1 MRRIRLFV
9 IIVLVNS
16 LFSSLFV
23 ARASQEYEFDVSEFE
38 KKPYTFGGFFEFE
51 PVLLVLDRDS
61 ALYKLRF
68 PAGDQ
73 GRLLG
78 RTDLGAR
85 LEAAYEKGIFSAF
98 GRAEAFA
105 FHDDRGW
112 DGRLDLLEGYLTLKP
127 TPGFALDAGKKVT
140 KWGTGFFQN
149 VVSFVDRPKDPED
162 PQEPLEGFY
171 VLKADFIKAF
181 DGALQN
187 VTFTPVVIPVG
198 QDINRSFG
206 RPDHVNFA
214 GKLYLLLWDTDL
226 DLLFFTG
233 DSRTTR
239 YGVDFARNIKS
250 NFEIHGELAWI
261 TDVARRSLDAGGEVS
276 VEGVD
281 VLSALA
287 GMRYLTPNQLTIIA
301 EYYHN
306 GQGIEEESFE
316 NFLGFVDEAYEGF
329 VATGRDEPLQEAQ
342 ALRGTFAG
350 ANPMRDYLYFRAT
363 QKEPFGVLYF
373 TPGITSII
381 NLQDGSFQLTPEVQY
396 SPLTNLALRFRTVFL
411 VGPRGTEYGEK
422 LSDFRLEFRMRFF
435 F

>member
-9 IIVLVNS
+9 ILVLVNS
-16 LFSSLFV
+16 LFSFQLF
-23 ARASQEYEFDVSEFE
+23 ARMSQEYEFDVSEFE
-38 KKPYTFGGFFEFE
+38 KKPYTFGGFFELE
-51 PVLLVLDRDS
+51 PMLLVLDRDS

-68 PAGDQ
+68 PGGDQ

-78 RTDLGAR
+78 RADLGAR
-85 LEAAYEKGIFSAF
+85 LEAAYEKGIFFAF
-98 GRAEAFA
+98 ARAEALLFY
-105 FHDDRGW
+105 DDRGW

-127 TPGFALDAGKKVT
+127 APGFALDAGKKVT

-171 VLKADFIKAF
+171 ILKADFIKAF
-181 DGALQN
+181 DGVLRN

-226 DLLFFTG
+226 DFLFFTG

-250 NFEIHGELAWI
+250 NLEIHGELAWI
-261 TDVARRSLDAGGEVS
+261 TDVARRTLDGQGEVS
-276 VEGVD
+276 ITRAD

-287 GMRYLTPNQLTIIA
+287 GLRYLTPGQLTIIA
-301 EYYHN
+301 EYYRK
-306 GQGIEEESFE
+306 GPGIEEESLE
-316 NFLGFVDEAYEGF
+316 NFLWFVDEAWENF
-329 VATGRDEPLQEAQ
+329 MTTGGEELLQEAQ

-363 QKEPFGVLYF
+363 QKEPFGILYF
-373 TPGITSII
+373 TPGVTSIV
-381 NLQDGSFQLTPEVQY
+381 NLQDRSFLLTPEVQY
-396 SPLTNLALRFRTVFL
+396 SPLTNLALRFRAAFL
-411 VGPRGTEYGEK
+411 VGSQGTEYGEK
-422 LSDFRLEFRMRFF
+422 LSDFRLELRARFF